1 MTATY
6 NHEEYSQKAQSLL
19 EQSKCYEIVLST
31 KDRLKCDA
39 DELWRVV
46 EAIKNGEPAKL
57 RQGLFNPSYYVAI
70 VLDEKRYSDFK
81 EKVQS
86 ILANNRQALE
96 YHGGNG
102 LQRLPE
108 FKSLADIFAGTS
120 LKQLPSNGQ
129 KRLP

>member
-6 NHEEYSQKAQSLL
+6 NHEEYSQKAQNLL
-19 EQSKCYEIVLST
+19 EASKCYEIVLST

-46 EAIKNGEPAKL
+46 EAIKNGQPAKL

-86 ILANNRQALE
+86 VLSSNRQALE
-96 YHGGNG
+96 YHGGKG

-120 LKQLPSNGQ
+120 LKQLSGNEA
-129 KRLP
+129 KRLN